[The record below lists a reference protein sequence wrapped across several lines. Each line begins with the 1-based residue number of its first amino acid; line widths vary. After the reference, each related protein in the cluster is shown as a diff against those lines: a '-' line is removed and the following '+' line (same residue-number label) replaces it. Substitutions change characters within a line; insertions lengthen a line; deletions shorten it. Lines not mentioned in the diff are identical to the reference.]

1 VSAGGVELAA
11 QNINVQ
17 PGENSFRYSNRA
29 GRAGVLAI
37 QAQVEA
43 QPDTF
48 FENNQLAVTTLV
60 APAPRVLIVSRE
72 PTGAR
77 ILQAALQPLS
87 INTDLATPEQI
98 PTQLSR
104 LDPYESLVLLDVP
117 AGELSLD
124 QMATMREYVRS
135 EGRGLVVAGGR
146 SSFTL
151 GAYRNTP
158 LEEVLPV
165 SMTPPQRS
173 QRSDISLLLIID
185 QSASMGPDTGDSKFN
200 MAKEAAIL
208 ATESLRET
216 DRIGILAFDIVQN
229 WVVDFQPVGQG
240 IGLTAIQERISS
252 LPLGGGTDILGAL
265 QTGVPAL
272 ERQPGRVRHAVLLTD
287 GRSFTTNRTAYR
299 SLVEQMQSQNLT
311 LSTIAIGSDA
321 DTELLRE
328 MAQLGGGRYHFASQ
342 PDDIP
347 RLTLMESEILRTE
360 PQVEGEFRAD
370 QNTPHPIMRNFTAN
384 DLPAQQGYVAT
395 TAKPDAEVVLR
406 SPENDPVLST
416 WQYGLGRAV
425 AWTPSVEQPWAA
437 NWSNWPEYGRFWA
450 QVIRYTL
457 PEPDSGPLQIRV
469 TPTDQGVTVSA
480 DVVSTGG
487 EPLDLADVSTTITL
501 PDGTSRQVT
510 LRQQAPGRYA
520 EQVSLPQDGAYAL
533 AVEAGKGAL
542 RLSGQSGYVQR
553 YSDEYLPASAQTRP
567 GPHGAALL
575 QAISAASGGQELSG
589 DSVPQLAA
597 GVAEQSGQSLWQWLL
612 LAAALL
618 WPLEIAIRRLW
629 PTSNR

>member
-1 VSAGGVELAA
+1 MIFRHPQLLALLALVPVFFAAWRLRRVRIPVLAMLVRLVIVARVVLALADPVVGARSAPADPLLVLVVDQSDSLGEAGRLALRARADAIRQDATGRVQTVYFGGRPVAQPAGEDAPGSTPDELLTAPDQPLRPNQTDIGSALRAARALVGASGGRIVLLSDGIQTQGDARAAAQAAGAAGVPIDTVAYTAPATSDIWVASVVAPPTLREGEEFEIDIEVGSTTAGQALLRVSAGGVELAA

-17 PGENSFRYSNRA
+17 PGENSFRYTNRA

-43 QPDTF
+43 QPDAF

-360 PQVEGEFRAD
+360 PQV
-370 QNTPHPIMRNFTAN
+370 
-384 DLPAQQGYVAT
+384 
-395 TAKPDAEVVLR
+395 
-406 SPENDPVLST
+406 
-416 WQYGLGRAV
+416 
-425 AWTPSVEQPWAA
+425 
-437 NWSNWPEYGRFWA
+437 
-450 QVIRYTL
+450 
-457 PEPDSGPLQIRV
+457 
-469 TPTDQGVTVSA
+469 
-480 DVVSTGG
+480 
-487 EPLDLADVSTTITL
+487 
-501 PDGTSRQVT
+501 
-510 LRQQAPGRYA
+510 
-520 EQVSLPQDGAYAL
+520 
-533 AVEAGKGAL
+533 
-542 RLSGQSGYVQR
+542 
-553 YSDEYLPASAQTRP
+553 
-567 GPHGAALL
+567 
-575 QAISAASGGQELSG
+575 
-589 DSVPQLAA
+589 
-597 GVAEQSGQSLWQWLL
+597 
-612 LAAALL
+612 
-618 WPLEIAIRRLW
+618 
-629 PTSNR
+629 